1 MDYFYQGALR
11 WNFGFENPNHAAAL
25 IAALLP
31 FVWLAGRIWQPAR
44 FPLRVVWEAVCA
56 ALLIGGWALL
66 GLTVSRS
73 GLVAATAAF
82 IWIGWRTFPA
92 WRGRRMFVAGCA
104 LVCAGVAV
112 TTGILPRTTATLVT
126 PDASAT
132 NRLTLWRGALEMLAI
147 APQGVGTG
155 HSGAFF
161 MNWLQASDATGG
173 YRTMVNSYLTFL
185 TEWGLPF
192 GVLAGFVFLAL
203 VLVFIPG
210 KTSSS
215 ALTNSAIACQAAL
228 IAFAVAGFFSTTM
241 ETIQVWIPAMIALGG
256 LVGLTLGSGRTR
268 RLGFRPA
275 LGLAAGLSVGLVVLL
290 WAAGCLLQAGNP
302 LSLRFVKTKNR
313 SILAVRSRHLGHGEN
328 AELLVFP
335 DTSVMGQR
343 YGKALRLLVTEHNF
357 PLTVHEN
364 PSGFQSTSGWMMA
377 GGKYGAQGDG
387 QKGII
392 LLAPE
397 IPSAPEKMP
406 EGGRHASVVIF
417 QPGFDEDGRVAFW
430 NEVAIRNPEAIQVIP
445 VPGFGSDLSQAWPDI
460 VEKLRALFSRVEP
473 SN

>member
-1 MDYFYQGALR
+1 MEYYYQGALR

-31 FVWLAGRIWQPAR
+31 FVWLAGRIWQPTR
-44 FPLRVVWEAVCA
+44 FPLRMVWEAACA
-56 ALLIGGWALL
+56 ALLIGGWTLL

-92 WRGRRMFVAGCA
+92 WRVRRVFVAACA

-112 TTGILPRTTATLVT
+112 TTGILPRAATTLVT

-132 NRLTLWRGALEMLAI
+132 NRLALWRGALEMLAI

-155 HSGAFF
+155 NSGAFF
-161 MNWLQASDATGG
+161 MNWLQAPDATGG

-185 TEWGLPF
+185 TEWGLLS
-192 GVLAGFVFLAL
+192 GALAGFVFLAL
-203 VLVFIPG
+203 VLVCIPG

-215 ALTNSAIACQAAL
+215 ALTNSAIACEAAL
-228 IAFAVAGFFSTTM
+228 IAFVVAGFFSTTM
-241 ETIQVWIPAMIALGG
+241 ETIEVWIPAVIALGG
-256 LVGLTLGSGRTR
+256 LVGLTFVSGRSR

-275 LGLAAGLSVGLVVLL
+275 LGLAAGLSVGLAVLL

-302 LSLRFVKTKNR
+302 LSLRFVKTKNG
-313 SILAVRSRHLGHGEN
+313 SILEARSRYPGQGEN
-328 AELLVFP
+328 GELLVLP
-335 DTSVMGQR
+335 DTSVMGKT
-343 YGKALRLLVTEHNF
+343 YGKALRLLITGRNLV
-357 PLTVHEN
+357 LKVHEN
-364 PSGFQSTSGWMMA
+364 LSGFQSTSGWVMTA
-377 GGKYGAQGDG
+377 GKHGAQGDG
-387 QKGII
+387 QKRII

-397 IPSAPEKMP
+397 IPSAPERMP
-406 EGGRHASVVIF
+406 EWGRDASVVLF

-430 NEVAIRNPEAIQVIP
+430 NEVAARNPRAIRVVP
-445 VPGFGSDLSQAWPDI
+445 LPGFGNDLSQAWSDI
-460 VEKLRALFSRVEP
+460 VEKLRAIFPRAEP
-473 SN
+473 SD